1 MNIQLTESAARRIQ
15 AQLGQRGKGLGLR
28 VGIKKTGCSG
38 YAYTMDFADESGADD
53 EVFESHGAK
62 LVIRREFLPMLE
74 GVVVDFR
81 REGLNE
87 SFKFKNPNV
96 KGECGCGESFTV

>member
-38 YAYTMDFADESGADD
+38 YAYTMDFADETGADD
-53 EVFESHGAK
+53 AVVESHGAK
-62 LVIRREFLPMLE
+62 LVIAREFLPMLD

-87 SFKFKNPNV
+87 SFKFKNPNA